1 MSQIRLPV
9 LVSTFYSAPNDLVV
23 VVQGQRATGKSSLIA
38 GLLNRDKENS
48 PKNYLFVADD
58 PTTFIEEDGK
68 LSIAERQDVM
78 LRPEIGFRVGA
89 VRHVYAVP
97 SEQFYYNQLKSG
109 KPVGLV
115 VNLHRNNGQV
125 QQREPSEYLSSP
137 HNCGEIF
144 QQFGPDGTWMH
155 YVLKHKIPVIDLG
168 LLSKDVSTSVTEL
181 SDVVLKQK

>member
-9 LVSTFYSAPNDLVV
+9 LVSTFYSVSNDLVV

-38 GLLNRDKENS
+38 GLLQRDNKNN

-58 PTTFIEEDGK
+58 PTTFIEEDGT

-89 VRHVYAVP
+89 ERQVYAVP
-97 SEQFYYNQLKSG
+97 SNQFYYNQFKSG
-109 KPVGLV
+109 KPAGLV

-125 QQREPSEYLSSP
+125 QQRDASEYLSSP
-137 HNCGEIF
+137 YNCREVF
-144 QQFGPDGTWMH
+144 QQFGPDGTWTH
-155 YVLKHKIPVIDLG
+155 YVLKHNIPVVDFG
-168 LLSKDVSTSVTEL
+168 LVSKDVNSSVTEL
-181 SDVVLKQK
+181 SDVVLNRK